1 MAVGG
6 TVGVGGA
13 LVGVGVA
20 SSGRTGVGVGSG
32 GGVGLGGGGAATV
45 AGTGASTVAA
55 MTAVGTVVGVSGSAC
70 CAGAEE
76 LGTVG
81 EVATEPHP
89 ITRMANN
96 GKRNRLRRCIQAPSN
111 YDYLRITVEL
121 AKIDRQR
128 KF

>member
-1 MAVGG
+1 MGG
-6 TVGVGGA
+6 ATVGVGGGR
-13 LVGVGVA
+13 VGGGVA
-20 SSGRTGVGVGSG
+20 STVGTGGAVGSG

-55 MTAVGTVVGVSGSAC
+55 MTAVGTAVGVSGSAC

-96 GKRNRLRRCIQAPSN
+96 VKRNRLRRCFHADPY
-111 YDYLRITVEL
+111 YDYLRIKVEL
-121 AKIDRQR
+121 DKIYRQR